1 MLQIN
6 YFDYLCFP
14 LGEKTAMTNSGILN
28 LTEGH
33 IMRQLLKLA
42 LPIMGT
48 SFAQMAYNLLSIF
61 WVGHLGSQ
69 TIAAVGSVAMLM
81 WLVTTIAL
89 LAKIA
94 SEITIGQ
101 SVGAKKYHKAF
112 RYASHTTTL
121 ALTLGV
127 ILAVLLFV
135 FADGIISF
143 FKLSDDITSHAATYL
158 RIITSCVPCILLSH
172 NFSGI
177 YNGAGRSSVPFR
189 LNATG
194 LVLNMVLDPIFIFGI
209 GFIPEMGMFG
219 AAWGTVVAQY
229 VVVIAFLWRL
239 KRKEVSFGNFPLL
252 VKPQWGY
259 MLRIIKLGTPVS
271 VMNALYALINMTLA
285 RVAALYNGHI
295 GLMSQTTGGQIEGVT
310 WNSSQGFSTALGA
323 FVAQNYAAGRL
334 ERARKAYFFTVL
346 VMGVFGLFVSFS
358 FVFAGGPIFS
368 LFVNEDRAIFAGAQ
382 YLAIVGLSQIFM
394 MSELTTQGM
403 FNGVGRTVPP
413 AVISISFNAL
423 RIPLAYFLAERMGIL
438 GVWWAIAISTML
450 KGIIL
455 PVWFSFIYKGILYK
469 KQK

>member
-1 MLQIN
+1 
-6 YFDYLCFP
+6 
-14 LGEKTAMTNSGILN
+14 
-28 LTEGH
+28 
-33 IMRQLLKLA
+33 
-42 LPIMGT
+42 
-48 SFAQMAYNLLSIF
+48 
-61 WVGHLGSQ
+61 
-69 TIAAVGSVAMLM
+69 
-81 WLVTTIAL
+81 
-89 LAKIA
+89 
-94 SEITIGQ
+94 
-101 SVGAKKYHKAF
+101 
-112 RYASHTTTL
+112 
-121 ALTLGV
+121 
-127 ILAVLLFV
+127 
-135 FADGIISF
+135 
-143 FKLSDDITSHAATYL
+143 
-158 RIITSCVPCILLSH
+158 
-172 NFSGI
+172 
-177 YNGAGRSSVPFR
+177 
-189 LNATG
+189 
-194 LVLNMVLDPIFIFGI
+194 
-209 GFIPEMGMFG
+209 MGMFG